1 MGSVCGIPVP
11 EHKVNI
17 SVNIPEIVKQIE
29 KEVIEKVE
37 LKVKEVKEVEKEVKE
52 VEKEVKAMYKVS
64 PVKPIEEYIKQYELY
79 KI

>member
-1 MGSVCGIPVP
+1 MGAVCGIPITP
-11 EHKVNI
+11 TEHKVNI
-17 SVNIPEIVKQIE
+17 TLNIPEIVKQIE

-37 LKVKEVKEVEKEVKE
+37 LKVKEVEKEVECCKP
-52 VEKEVKAMYKVS
+52 S

>member
-1 MGSVCGIPVP
+1 MGGVCGIPVP

-37 LKVKEVKEVEKEVKE
+37 LKVKDDKLDNKITPVE
-52 VEKEVKAMYKVS
+52 
-64 PVKPIEEYIKQYELY
+64 PIESYIKRCELY
-79 KI
+79 QI

>member
-37 LKVKEVKEVEKEVKE
+37 LKVKEVEK
-52 VEKEVKAMYKVS
+52 KVSLS

>member
-1 MGSVCGIPVP
+1 MGGVCGIPVP

-37 LKVKEVKEVEKEVKE
+37 LKVKEVEKEVKG
-52 VEKEVKAMYKVS
+52 KCKVS

>member
-1 MGSVCGIPVP
+1 MGAVCGIPITP
-11 EHKVNI
+11 TAHKVNI
-17 SVNIPEIVKQIE
+17 TVNIPEIVKQIE

-37 LKVKEVKEVEKEVKE
+37 LKVKEVKKE
-52 VEKEVKAMYKVS
+52 VEEVKCCKPS